1 MTPAVSYPAYLPA
14 AFWREPL
21 VETRWLG
28 LATLWAAHGLLGLV
42 MHRSAAVAT
51 MHAVATLLGVFCVA
65 LASSRACHVL
75 CAAAYVAGA
84 EVLWRMCEVSLFWE
98 LGKYAVTT
106 ILVVA
111 LLRSTRPRLPG
122 RILLYF
128 MLLLPSAV
136 ISYFSFGFSN
146 FRRAVSFNLSGALA
160 LTMAVCFC
168 SNARLTRPEL
178 RRVFLAFVTPIVGVA
193 AIAVLS
199 TYTNPAIRFTTESN
213 FLTSGGFGPN
223 QVSSVLGLG
232 FVLVLLY
239 LVQAATGGLRRLLL
253 FGLLGVLAAQSA
265 MTFSRN
271 GLAVAVGALLAGA
284 PFVAAERG
292 QRRRLLGL
300 VVVAGILGAVLV
312 LPALDA
318 FTGGKLTKRF
328 QDTELSHRETY
339 FAEDLNL
346 WLAHPLYGV
355 GVGISRFG
363 HSGFAAPHTE
373 LSRLLAE
380 HGLLGAAALL
390 VLVAAALR
398 RFRTAQDRAER
409 AFLTVM
415 LVWSFLYMTVNAL
428 RLAAPGLVFGL
439 AFLGFLPDRPEAR
452 STAVLRV

>member
-21 VETRWLG
+21 IETRWVG
-28 LATLWAAHGLLGLV
+28 LATLWAAHGLLGLA

-51 MHAVATLLGVFCVA
+51 VHAVVTILGVLSVA

-84 EVLWRMCEVSLFWE
+84 EVLWRMCEASLFWE
-98 LGKYAVTT
+98 FGKYAVTL
-106 ILVVA
+106 IFLAA

-128 MLLLPSAV
+128 GLLLPSVV

-146 FRRAVSFNLSGALA
+146 FRRAASFNLSGTVA
-160 LTMAVCFC
+160 LTAAVCFC
-168 SNARLTRPEL
+168 TNARLTRPEL
-178 RRVFLAFVTPIVGVA
+178 WKVFLAFVTPIVGVA
-193 AIAVLS
+193 AIAVFS
-199 TYTNPAIRFTTESN
+199 TYANPAIRFTTESN

-232 FVLVLLY
+232 FLLVLLY
-239 LVQAATGGLRRLLL
+239 IVQAATGGLRRLLL

-271 GLAVAVGALLAGA
+271 GLATAAGALLVGGPFLVAG
-284 PFVAAERG
+284 ERG

-300 VVVAGILGAVLV
+300 VAVAGVLGALLV
-312 LPALDA
+312 FPALDA
-318 FTGGKLTKRF
+318 FTGGKLTQRF
-328 QDTELSHRETY
+328 QQAELSHRESY
-339 FAEDLNL
+339 MMEDLDM
-346 WLAHPLYGV
+346 WLRYPLYGV

-363 HSGFAAPHTE
+363 HSGLAAPHTE

-390 VLVAAALR
+390 VLVAAAVR
-398 RFRTAQDRAER
+398 RFRTAQDRTEK

-415 LVWSFLYMTVNAL
+415 LVWSFLYMMVNAL
-428 RLAAPGLVFGL
+428 RLAAPGLAFGL
-439 AFLGFLPDRPEAR
+439 AFLGLLPDQPEAR
-452 STAVLRV
+452 STAVS